1 MRKLLLSG
9 FMALC
14 FAAGLSAQ
22 TATFVKADTTTR
34 GTYVGVY
41 GQDGLWIA
49 THPELL
55 PGYATVSVVNAST
68 WTWSATPANAGNV
81 SSPPTCWYTAPAT
94 TPFTFNVNLT
104 DSKTHTLAL
113 YAEDWDP
120 AARAETVTIKS
131 PTGAVLSSQSISG
144 FAKGVYLVWN
154 ISGNVIIT
162 VAQTAGVNAVVSGLF
177 FSTPGV
183 TPPPTCNCVHSVA
196 LAWAPVSGAT
206 SYQVLRGTVSG
217 GPYTLLSTV
226 TASTYTDTSVVAG
239 TTYYYVTDSVSAGG
253 TSGYSVQLTAT
264 IPSP

>member
-1 MRKLLLSG
+1 MKKIPLLVLLL
-9 FMALC
+9 FPML
-14 FAAGLSAQ
+14 LRAQ

-34 GTYVGVY
+34 GNYVGVY

-49 THPELL
+49 THSELL
-55 PGYATVSVVNAST
+55 PSYATVSVANAST

-81 SSPPTCWYTAPAT
+81 SNPPTCWYTAPAT

-104 DSKTHTLAL
+104 DGKTHQLAL

-120 AARAETVTIKS
+120 AARAEAVTIKS
-131 PTGAVLSSQSISG
+131 TSGAVLNSQSISS

-183 TPPPTCNCVHSVA
+183 TPPVTCNCVHSVA

-217 GPYTLLSTV
+217 GPYTLLSNTS
-226 TASTYTDTSVVAG
+226 TSTYTDTAVTAG
-239 TTYYYVTDSVSAGG
+239 TTYYYVIAGIF
-253 TSGYSVQLTAT
+253 TSGVGPASVQLTAT